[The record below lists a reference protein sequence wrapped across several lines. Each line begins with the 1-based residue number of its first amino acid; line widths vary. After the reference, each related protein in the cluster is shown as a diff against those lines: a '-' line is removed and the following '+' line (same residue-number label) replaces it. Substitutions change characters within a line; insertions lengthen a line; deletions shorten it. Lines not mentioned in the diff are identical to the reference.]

1 MSRRTAPA
9 LAQETPAMTPAPA
22 PVTATGK
29 RRRHNPER
37 RAFRGRSYRRG
48 GRRVRDLRAAL
59 VRE

>member
-1 MSRRTAPA
+1 MSRRTAA
-9 LAQETPAMTPAPA
+9 TQETPAMTAR

-48 GRRVRDLRAAL
+48 GRRVRDLRAEL